1 MNWFETDQISP
12 TGFYAFRWLAT
23 RQPAE
28 NTPNGQPKNWTISRD
43 RLNAARRRGRLV
55 VCPNNPTLV
64 RGDHLLAW
72 LKGKTCT
79 TSKSSITDRSEVM
92 KQNLENTAV
101 AIMVT
106 LVLVIFIAPVLDGI
120 MQAIAEAIAR

>member
-28 NTPNGQPKNWTISRD
+28 NTPNGRPKNWTISRD

-72 LKGKTCT
+72 LKGKTYVT
-79 TSKSSITDRSEVM
+79 HHPTGPGSRTAKASRPRSHRQH
-92 KQNLENTAV
+92 KQGANT
-101 AIMVT
+101 
-106 LVLVIFIAPVLDGI
+106 
-120 MQAIAEAIAR
+120 